1 MDAVEGIEKPTNSK
15 PLTKTR
21 KRFIGSSKP
30 SSSKAPIRRVANQV
44 PDDILNDPQ
53 LNAAI
58 AALPGNYN
66 FEIHKTIYHIRR
78 DNVKSVALQMPE
90 GLMMYGCAIADI
102 VETFTGA
109 LPMLLADVTYGACC
123 IDDYTAKEM
132 GAEMIVHYGHSC
144 LIPVSQTKLKTLYVF
159 VEIAIDTPHLCLSV
173 RRNFPSSREAFHRL
187 VLGAGS
193 AEPGAQVPIKL
204 EESDQI
210 AQNGSST
217 SKSIPN
223 GSNSNGNT
231 EEEQT
236 IKAEE
241 EVELPTRL
249 ALVST
254 IQFVAS
260 IQHLRD
266 DLEKQLPPLNQ
277 QEEEISEKEK
287 QEGALSKVTKGEIG
301 VWRGKYQVT
310 IPQVKP
316 LSPGEVLGCTAPK
329 LNDVDGLI
337 YVGDGRFHLESIM
350 IANPTV
356 PAFRYDPY
364 SKKFTRET
372 YEHKEMKGIRGEAV
386 KEARKGLIEKGS
398 GSWAVL
404 LGTLG
409 RQGSLSVLKSVTSTL
424 PPDSIPPLL
433 LLLSELSPAKLSL
446 IPFEEISTFIQTSC
460 PRLSIDWG
468 YAFKRPLLSPYE
480 ASVASGRIKGWNGLS
495 LSNNNQQTEEENLT
509 GEGDYPM
516 DFYADN
522 SLGPWTP
529 RHKVK

>member
-1 MDAVEGIEKPTNSK
+1 MEAVEGIDKPSVPRPTK
-15 PLTKTR
+15 PR
-21 KRFIGSSKP
+21 KRFVGSSKA
-30 SSSKAPIRRVANQV
+30 SSSSSSSRTPIRRVANLI
-44 PDDILNDPQ
+44 PDDILNDTQ

-66 FEIHKTIYHIRR
+66 FEIHKTIHHIRR
-78 DNVKSVALQMPE
+78 DKVTSVALQMPE

-102 VETFTGA
+102 IETFTGA

-144 LIPVSQTKLKTLYVF
+144 LIPVSQTTLKTLYIF
-159 VEIAIDTPHLCLSV
+159 VEIAIDTPHLSLSV
-173 RRNFPSSREAFHRL
+173 RRNFPSDREAFQRL
-187 VLGAGS
+187 ILGATG
-193 AEPGAQVPIKL
+193 AEPGAPVPIAL
-204 EESDQI
+204 EEEDRVAQKNQI
-210 AQNGSST
+210 SSRP
-217 SKSIPN
+217 SEIGEGVEVKD
-223 GSNSNGNT
+223 GN
-231 EEEQT
+231 EK
-236 IKAEE
+236 I
-241 EVELPTRL
+241 TRL

-266 DLEKQLPPLNQ
+266 DLVKSLPPLEDDSNEKDEIEDGINGTLMKVKKNQ
-277 QEEEISEKEK
+277 
-287 QEGALSKVTKGEIG
+287 IG
-301 VWRGKYQVT
+301 IWRGKYDIT

-329 LNDVDGLI
+329 LGEIDGLI

-372 YEHKEMKGIRGEAV
+372 YEHTEMRGIRGDAV
-386 KEARKGLIEKGS
+386 KEARKGLVEKGS

-409 RQGSLSVLKSVTSTL
+409 RQGSLSVLKSVTSNL
-424 PPDSIPPLL
+424 PEDSIPPLL

-446 IPFEEISTFIQTSC
+446 LPPEEISTFIQTSC

-468 YAFKRPLLSPYE
+468 YAFSRPLLSPYE
-480 ASVASGRIKGWNGLS
+480 ASVASGRIKGWGGLS
-495 LSNNNQQTEEENLT
+495 LESKETKGKKDM

-529 RHKVK
+529 RHKVKA

>member
-1 MDAVEGIEKPTNSK
+1 MDAVEGIEKPTNPK
-15 PLTKTR
+15 PPTKTR
-21 KRFIGSSKP
+21 KRFVGSSKA
-30 SSSKAPIRRVANQV
+30 SSSSSSGRTPIRRVANQI

-53 LNAAI
+53 LNEAI
-58 AALPGNYN
+58 AGLPGNYN
-66 FEIHKTIYHIRR
+66 FEIHKTIHHIRR

-102 VETFTGA
+102 IETFTGA

-144 LIPVSQTKLKTLYVF
+144 LIPVSQTTLKTLYIF
-159 VEIAIDTPHLCLSV
+159 VEISIDTPHLSLSV

-187 VLGAGS
+187 ILGAGS
-193 AEPGAQVPIKL
+193 AQPGSKVPITLEKSDKVAQNNSSSSNTHAQV
-204 EESDQI
+204 EEGEKQ
-210 AQNGSST
+210 
-217 SKSIPN
+217 
-223 GSNSNGNT
+223 
-231 EEEQT
+231 EEE
-236 IKAEE
+236 I
-241 EVELPTRL
+241 PTRL

-254 IQFVAS
+254 IQFIAS
-260 IQHLRD
+260 IQSLRD
-266 DLEKQLPPLNQ
+266 DLEKSMPPLQ
-277 QEEEISEKEK
+277 DQADDVTEKEK
-287 QEGALSKVTKGEIG
+287 ADGPLSKVQKGEIG
-301 VWRGKYQVT
+301 VWRGKYDIT

-316 LSPGEVLGCTAPK
+316 LSPGEILGCTAPK
-329 LNDVDGLI
+329 LGEVDGLI

-372 YEHKEMKGIRGEAV
+372 YEHTEMRGIRGEAV
-386 KEARKGLIEKGS
+386 KEARKGLVEKGS

-409 RQGSLSVLKSVTSTL
+409 RQGSLAVLKSVTSTL
-424 PPDSIPPLL
+424 PPNSIPPLL
-433 LLLSELSPAKLSL
+433 ILLSELSPLKLSL
-446 IPFEEISTFIQTSC
+446 FSNEEISTFIQTSC

-468 YAFKRPLLSPYE
+468 YAFSRPLLSPYE
-480 ASVASGRIKGWNGLS
+480 ASVASGRIKGWGGLALTS
-495 LSNNNQQTEEENLT
+495 TDKKEER

-516 DFYADN
+516 DFYADA
-522 SLGPWTP
+522 SSGPWTP
-529 RHKVK
+529 RHKVKA

>member
-1 MDAVEGIEKPTNSK
+1 MDAVEGIEKPVNPK
-15 PLTKTR
+15 PNTKPR
-21 KRFIGSSKP
+21 KRFVGSSKAG
-30 SSSKAPIRRVANQV
+30 SSSSSGRTPIRRVANQI

-58 AALPGNYN
+58 SGLPGNYN
-66 FEIHKTIYHIRR
+66 FEIHKTIHHIRR
-78 DNVKSVALQMPE
+78 DGVKSVALQMPE

-102 VETFTGA
+102 IETFTGA

-144 LIPVSQTKLKTLYVF
+144 LIPVSQTTLKTLYVF
-159 VEIAIDTPHLCLSV
+159 VEISIDTKHLSLSV

-187 VLGAGS
+187 VLGAG
-193 AEPGAQVPIKL
+193 AAQPGSKVPIQL
-204 EESDQI
+204 EESDQV
-210 AQNGSST
+210 AQNKSST
-217 SKSIPN
+217 AAEI
-223 GSNSNGNT
+223 SNASENEQT
-231 EEEQT
+231 EEQP
-236 IKAEE
+236 
-241 EVELPTRL
+241 LPTRL

-254 IQFVAS
+254 IQFIAS
-260 IQHLRD
+260 IQSLRD
-266 DLEKQLPPLNQ
+266 DLEKSMPPLEEQ
-277 QEEEISEKEK
+277 QQDTVTEKEK
-287 QEGALSKVTKGEIG
+287 QDGPLSRVEKGEIG
-301 VWRGKYQVT
+301 VWRGKYDIT

-316 LSPGEVLGCTAPK
+316 LSPGEILGCTAPK
-329 LNDVDGLI
+329 LGEVDGLI

-350 IANPTV
+350 IANPSV

-372 YEHKEMKGIRGEAV
+372 YEHTEMRGIRGDAV

-409 RQGSLSVLKSVTSTL
+409 RQGSLSVLKSITSTL
-424 PPDSIPPLL
+424 PTNSIPPLL
-433 LLLSELSPAKLSL
+433 ILLSELSPVKLSL
-446 IPFEEISTFIQTSC
+446 FSQEEISTFIQTSC

-468 YAFKRPLLSPYE
+468 YAFSRPLLSPYE
-480 ASVASGRIKGWNGLS
+480 ASVASGRIKGWAGLS
-495 LSNNNQQTEEENLT
+495 LANTNEEKGQET

-516 DFYADN
+516 DFYADA

-529 RHKVK
+529 RHRVKA